1 MRYVTQRM
9 MGLIAALLAV
19 SSGSLVVAA
28 IPPEIKNVVAFV
40 FEKDAKGNIV
50 PDGTGF
56 FVGIKDDTKPD
67 SIFEYFVTAKH
78 VLQNEDP
85 ESHRKT
91 WLPQIYVRL
100 NRKDGKSDT
109 ITVPIVLDGKQKNV
123 FIDNDHSVDL
133 AVMHASVDSKIYVTQ
148 LLPVDMITTE
158 DDFKAMGIQEGSE
171 VFFTGLFTPYIGTKK
186 NYPVFRFGRVA
197 LLTDEKIS
205 IGPGDEEDLYLVES
219 GSYGGNSGSP
229 VYFYI
234 GMERSNNAIVVGPP
248 IIKLAGIMKGTFL
261 DFQPVVAVETK
272 QKSVSQSS
280 MGIAA
285 VVPAYKLHD
294 LLFDDELRK
303 LRQH

>member
-1 MRYVTQRM
+1 M